1 VAKKQH
7 HTHCFLI
14 CVVRSTIMKSLEKE
28 KLKVKLSEKMEEFIK
43 EATETDNNI
52 GYVPENI
59 ETLMA
64 DAAFA
69 VLQSVTATNQYLKDK
84 NMLTEYYCA

>member
-1 VAKKQH
+1 VAKKPH
-7 HTHCFLI
+7 NTHCFLF
-14 CVVRSTIMKSLEKE
+14 CVVRSTIMTSLEKE
-28 KLKVKLSEKMEEFIK
+28 QLKVKLSEKMEEFIT

-69 VLQSVTATNQYLKDK
+69 VLQSVTSTNQYFKDE
-84 NMLTEYYCA
+84 NMLAE

>member
-1 VAKKQH
+1 
-7 HTHCFLI
+7 
-14 CVVRSTIMKSLEKE
+14 MKSLEKE
-28 KLKVKLSEKMEEFIK
+28 KLKIKLSEKMEEFIT

>member
-1 VAKKQH
+1 
-7 HTHCFLI
+7 
-14 CVVRSTIMKSLEKE
+14 
-28 KLKVKLSEKMEEFIK
+28 MEEFIT
-43 EATETDNNI
+43 EATEKDNNI

-69 VLQSVTATNQYLKDK
+69 VLKSVTATNQYLKDE
-84 NMLTEYYCA
+84 NMLAEQYCAQRDAAMRSCGKLKRNLNGNTNEYRQN

>member
-1 VAKKQH
+1 M
-7 HTHCFLI
+7 T
-14 CVVRSTIMKSLEKE
+14 SLERE
-28 KLKVKLSEKMEEFIK
+28 QLKVKLSEKMEEYIT

-52 GYVPENI
+52 GYVPKNI

-69 VLQSVTATNQYLKDK
+69 VLQSVTATNQYFIDE
-84 NMLTEYYCA
+84 NMLVE

>member
-1 VAKKQH
+1 
-7 HTHCFLI
+7 
-14 CVVRSTIMKSLEKE
+14 
-28 KLKVKLSEKMEEFIK
+28 MEEFIT

-69 VLQSVTATNQYLKDK
+69 VLQSVTSTNQYFKDE
-84 NMLTEYYCA
+84 NMLAE

>member
-1 VAKKQH
+1 M
-7 HTHCFLI
+7 T
-14 CVVRSTIMKSLEKE
+14 SLEKE
-28 KLKVKLSEKMEEFIK
+28 QLKVKLSEKMEEFIT

-69 VLQSVTATNQYLKDK
+69 VLQSVTSTNQYFKDE
-84 NMLTEYYCA
+84 NMLAE